1 MSKASRRPN
10 REEIKAQ
17 RKKKQQQKQLREAQR
32 AQGLKPTPHASHAN
46 ATSA

>member
-17 RKKKQQQKQLREAQR
+17 RKKKGNSKSNCVRLSEPK
-32 AQGLKPTPHASHAN
+32 G
-46 ATSA
+46 

>member
-17 RKKKQQQKQLREAQR
+17 RKKKNSSKKNYARLSGPKA
-32 AQGLKPTPHASHAN
+32 
-46 ATSA
+46 